1 MSKAESWIVEES
13 EVDPEGRVVRC
24 TTKNLD
30 HVKIMR
36 VEEHITLHET
46 DTKYVYNPFYFIFVT
61 PNVMSEVKL
70 CKPPKPS
77 SSLALAGV

>member
-36 VEEHITLHET
+36 VEEHVTLRES
-46 DTKYVYNPFYFIFVT
+46 DSGYVH
-61 PNVMSEVKL
+61 
-70 CKPPKPS
+70 
-77 SSLALAGV
+77 A